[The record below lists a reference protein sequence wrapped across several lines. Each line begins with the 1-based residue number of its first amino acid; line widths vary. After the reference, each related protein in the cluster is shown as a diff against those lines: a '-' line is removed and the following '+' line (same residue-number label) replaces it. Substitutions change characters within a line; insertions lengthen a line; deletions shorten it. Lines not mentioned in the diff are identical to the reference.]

1 MFGHDNHDNN
11 GQDQQAPV
19 DATVVLPTTDDNSVD
34 LGISNDTAVRSDTTV
49 APHVSTTPVNQ
60 DLLDIK
66 QKALQELT
74 PLVHHLDQDPLEKFQ
89 TTMMMIQASDDQS
102 LLNEAYTSAQAIKDD
117 KAKAQALLD
126 IVKEINYFTQERS

>member
-1 MFGHDNHDNN
+1 MFGHENHDENT
-11 GQDQQAPV
+11 QDQSAPV
-19 DATVVLPTTDDNSVD
+19 DSTVVTPSADDNSGG
-34 LGISNDTAVRSDTTV
+34 LGVSDGVIGTSDAKATP
-49 APHVSTTPVNQ
+49 APGATPVNQ

-66 QKALQELT
+66 QKALHELT

-102 LLNEAYTSAQAIKDD
+102 LLNEAYASAQAIKDD

>member
-11 GQDQQAPV
+11 GQDQQVAV
-19 DATVVLPTTDDNSVD
+19 DNTVVTPTTDDNN
-34 LGISNDTAVRSDTTV
+34 SNGSLPTDVLSSADTKAATHATTNP
-49 APHVSTTPVNQ
+49 ASQ
-60 DLLDIK
+60 DLLGIK

>member
-11 GQDQQAPV
+11 GQDQQVAV
-19 DATVVLPTTDDNSVD
+19 DNTVVTPTTDDNN
-34 LGISNDTAVRSDTTV
+34 SNGSLPTDVLSSADTKATTH
-49 APHVSTTPVNQ
+49 ATTNPASQ

>member
-11 GQDQQAPV
+11 GQDQQVAV
-19 DATVVLPTTDDNSVD
+19 DNTVVAPTTDDNN
-34 LGISNDTAVRSDTTV
+34 SNGSLPTDVLSSADTKATTH
-49 APHVSTTPVNQ
+49 ATTNPASQ

-102 LLNEAYTSAQAIKDD
+102 LLNEAYISAQAIKDD

>member
-1 MFGHDNHDNN
+1 MFGHDNN
-11 GQDQQAPV
+11 GQDQQVAV
-19 DATVVLPTTDDNSVD
+19 DNTVVTPTTDDNN
-34 LGISNDTAVRSDTTV
+34 SNGSLPTDVLSSADTKATTH
-49 APHVSTTPVNQ
+49 ATTNPASQ